1 MVVVKVEGVV
11 DAKVTR
17 ATEEWRS
24 GGGDDGGG
32 RKEVTKVKV
41 GSHT

>member
-1 MVVVKVEGVV
+1 MLKLHVP
-11 DAKVTR
+11 R
-17 ATEEWRS
+17 RS